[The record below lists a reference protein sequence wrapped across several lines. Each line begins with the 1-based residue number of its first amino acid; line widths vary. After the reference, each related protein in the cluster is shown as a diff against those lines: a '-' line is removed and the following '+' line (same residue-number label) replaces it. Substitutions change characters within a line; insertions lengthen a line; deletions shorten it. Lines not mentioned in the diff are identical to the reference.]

1 MPGPPPKDP
10 ALRVRRNKAT
20 TKTTLARAPRAK
32 KRALPRRTPA
42 WHAETRRT
50 WAAWWAS
57 PQAAE
62 WTSVHVPRL
71 YIIIRL
77 HEDFNRA
84 ANWTDRKVLAA
95 EIRLQEVDFGLTPLS
110 QTKLQWSERHEEDDQ
125 AKKAKAA
132 PPPPPPSGDPRL
144 RLVRPA

>member
-10 ALRVRRNKAT
+10 ALRVRRNKVT
-20 TKTTLARAPRAK
+20 TKATIARAPRAK

-62 WTSVHVPRL
+62 WTEVHVPRL
-71 YIIIRL
+71 FMIIVL
-77 HEDFNRA
+77 HEDYWRA
-84 ANWTDRKVLAA
+84 TTAKERKETLA
-95 EIRLQEVDFGLTPLS
+95 EIRLQETEFGLTPLS
-110 QTKLQWSERHEEDDQ
+110 ERRLQWERIHEEDEQ
-125 AKKAKAA
+125 AKKAKTA
-132 PPPPPPSGDPRL
+132 PPPAPPSGDPRL
-144 RLVRPA
+144 RLVKPA

>member
-50 WAAWWAS
+50 WNDWWVS
-57 PQAAE
+57 PQAKE
-62 WTSVHVPRL
+62 WTQIHVSGLFRL
-71 YIIIRL
+71 IVLID
-77 HEDFNRA
+77 DFWRA
-84 ANWTDRKVLAA
+84 SSAKERKEAAA
-95 EIRLQEVDFGLTPLS
+95 EIRLQATEFGLSPMAERR
-110 QTKLQWSERHEEDDQ
+110 LQWERIHGEDDQ